1 MRQKQVVD
9 FLKQREGAARSAE
22 IASATGR
29 YLEREPDLEAAL
41 EANPKIAKDADTNAY
56 MYLPDSNVRD
66 KSQLLE
72 YVKRAGMPVTIQEIA
87 DAYKAVMDDVAA
99 LKTEGAVLGLHSF
112 DPEIGCE
119 VLYPVDVRL
128 LGLEAD
134 PEVAAVWHASDV
146 PDEDE
151 EVAAQLKAIG
161 QNPAP
166 RKAPRKRAAAEK
178 KRKKRRA
185 TKLRAVT
192 NVHLMHLL
200 EGEAPAA
207 IDI

>member
-1 MRQKQVVD
+1 M
-9 FLKQREGAARSAE
+9 
-22 IASATGR
+22 
-29 YLEREPDLEAAL
+29 
-41 EANPKIAKDADTNAY
+41 
-56 MYLPDSNVRD
+56 VR
-66 KSQLLE
+66 
-72 YVKRAGMPVTIQEIA
+72 EIA

-99 LKTEGAVLGLHSF
+99 LKSEGAVLGLHSF

-119 VLYPVDVRL
+119 VLYPVDTRL

-134 PEVAAVWHASDV
+134 PEVGALWYATEI
-146 PDEDE
+146 PDADE
-151 EVAAQLKAIG
+151 EVATQLKAIA

-207 IDI
+207 IDT